1 MDDILVPTD
10 FSTCADH
17 AAEFAMQLAAKI
29 SGEVTFIHLIG
40 LDNDKLKSD
49 KDHFYSDVSSS
60 VAKIN
65 SKLNVYVDEAQ
76 IRKIKALKA
85 IHYEKNYKS
94 LVAYILENDTYMVI
108 MGSRGHSAAKDLLMG
123 SSALKVLRHSP
134 VPVVVVN
141 GDYPNQDF
149 NTILLI
155 SDFEEVP
162 ALGFRKIVAIARRWK
177 MEVHFLYVNTV
188 RHFRT
193 SRDIFARMNE
203 YSKGAK
209 DVCKHQYICNAFS
222 VEEGVKDYCER
233 HPGVIASMVSHYH
246 RGASGYIHGSI
257 TEKLIHYLS
266 VPMLSVHD

>member
-65 SKLNVYVDEAQ
+65 SKLKVYIDEAQ
-76 IRKIKALKA
+76 SRKIKALKA
-85 IHYEKNYKS
+85 IHFDKNYKS
-94 LVAYILENDTYMVI
+94 LVAYILENDTYMVV
-108 MGSRGHSAAKDLLMG
+108 MGSHGHSKTKELLMG

-141 GDYPNQDF
+141 GDYPNQDV
-149 NTILLI
+149 NTILMI
-155 SDFEEVP
+155 SDFEDVP
-162 ALGFRKIVAIARRWK
+162 ATGFRKIVAIARRWK
-177 MEVHFLYVNTV
+177 MELHFLYVNTA

-193 SRDIFARMNE
+193 SRDIFARMNA
-203 YSKGAK
+203 YTKSAK
-209 DVCKHQYICNAFS
+209 DVCTRQHICNAYN
-222 VEEGVKDYCER
+222 VEEGVKDFCEQN
-233 HPGVIASMVSHYH
+233 PGLIVSMVSHYH
-246 RGASGYIHGSI
+246 RGASLYIHGSV
-257 TEKLIHYLS
+257 TESLIHKLS
-266 VPMLSVHD
+266 VPVLSVHD